1 MKASFGRDEA
11 MAMLCEL
18 AVAKN
23 PDLKVSEDS
32 HLEQD
37 LGFDSLDRMHL
48 MFRFRE
54 RYGVTITAED
64 YIERKLGIVIL
75 TNRGDQNVAEAGRRI
90 LRALLRHGS

>member
-64 YIERKLGIVIL
+64 YIERKLGIVR
-75 TNRGDQNVAEAGRRI
+75 N
-90 LRALLRHGS
+90 LLDFLSASVR